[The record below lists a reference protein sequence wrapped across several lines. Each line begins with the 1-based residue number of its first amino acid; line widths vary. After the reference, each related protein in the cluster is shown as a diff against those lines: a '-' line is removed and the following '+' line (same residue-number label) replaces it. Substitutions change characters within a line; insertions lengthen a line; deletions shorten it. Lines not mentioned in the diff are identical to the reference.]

1 MGFKTNVKELQA
13 LKKAAP
19 KENREMIQTLVDL
32 YVSKKIPNY
41 RTVENAVNRL
51 ALKIKSKAIQAKAL
65 KEFESIT
72 NKYKDA
78 LPTTG
83 RIERSIAE
91 KRLRT
96 GGKVL
101 SITLILFRRASAGD
115 AEATVNVQGDG
126 KNVKNKTRAQ
136 GKRILES
143 VKDKS
148 GKHARKHGDLLG
160 AVLHW

>member
-1 MGFKTNVKELQA
+1 MGFKSNAKELQA

-19 KENREMIQTLVDL
+19 KENRDMIQSLIEL
-32 YVSKKIPNY
+32 CSLRKIPNY
-41 RTVENAVNRL
+41 RSVENAVNRL
-51 ALKIKSKAIQAKAL
+51 ALKTKSKAIQAKAL
-65 KEFESIT
+65 KDYEALT

-78 LPTTG
+78 PPTTG

-115 AEATVNVQGDG
+115 AEATVNAQGDG
-126 KNVKNKTRAQ
+126 KAMKN
-136 GKRILES
+136 
-143 VKDKS
+143 
-148 GKHARKHGDLLG
+148 
-160 AVLHW
+160 

>member
-1 MGFKTNVKELQA
+1 MGFKSNVKELRA

-19 KENREMIQTLVDL
+19 KKNRGTIQSLIEL
-32 YVSKKIPNY
+32 YSSRKIPNY
-41 RTVENAVNRL
+41 RSVENAVNRL
-51 ALKIKSKAIQAKAL
+51 AAKTKSKAVQAKAL
-65 KEFESIT
+65 KDYEALT
-72 NKYKDA
+72 KKYEDA

-101 SITLILFRRASAGD
+101 SITLILVRLASAGD

-126 KNVKNKTRAQ
+126 KAKKNETRAQ
-136 GKRILES
+136 GK
-143 VKDKS
+143 KY
-148 GKHARKHGDLLG
+148 
-160 AVLHW
+160 